1 MATILNTKFL
11 IESRNIVHKLR
22 TDKINKKVRLPN
34 KGIRLSLIYII
45 LFKFTIFEQLLQVL
59 FLFEQL

>member
-11 IESRNIVHKLR
+11 IESRNIVHQLR

-34 KGIRLSLIYII
+34 KGIRLSVIYII

>member
-22 TDKINKKVRLPN
+22 TDKINKKSQTPKQGNPTFCNLYNIVQ
-34 KGIRLSLIYII
+34 IYN
-45 LFKFTIFEQLLQVL
+45 F
-59 FLFEQL
+59 